1 MTGERVRFGI
11 MEPAGQA
18 SDEMKDQSESTSGSA
33 EENGVVEST
42 QADVAFLAKWDAN
55 DPDNPMNFSPM
66 RKAWLVSQLSLI
78 AFAGASGASI
88 TSPAEPTISAFFDIS
103 RETTVLTVSL
113 FILGFAFGPM
123 LWGPLGEVYGRRV
136 SMLPAM
142 VILGLFSIGTAAST
156 NPASVFITRFFGG
169 LFGSAPV
176 SNVAAA

>member
-1 MTGERVRFGI
+1 M
-11 MEPAGQA
+11 MEPPGQA
-18 SDEMKDQSESTSGSA
+18 LANDKMKDQSESASASA
-33 EENGVVEST
+33 EENGVRPT
-42 QADVAFLAKWDAN
+42 PADAAFLTKWDAN
-55 DPDNPMNFSPM
+55 DPENPMNFSPM
-66 RKAWLVSQLSLI
+66 RKAWFVSQLSLL

-88 TSPAEPTISAFFDIS
+88 TAPAEPTMSAFFDIG

-113 FILGFAFGPM
+113 FVLGFAFGPM

-142 VILGLFSIGTAAST
+142 FILGLFSIGTAAST
-156 NPASVFITRFFGG
+156 NPTALFITRFFGG